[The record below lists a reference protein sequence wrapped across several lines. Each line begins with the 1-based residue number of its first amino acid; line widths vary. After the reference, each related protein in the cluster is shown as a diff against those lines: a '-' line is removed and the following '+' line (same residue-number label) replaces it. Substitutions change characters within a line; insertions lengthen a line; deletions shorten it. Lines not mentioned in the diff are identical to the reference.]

1 MDVAKHITL
10 IKNMQQRIQQ
20 KQPDPIVQQLQNQ
33 KGNHI
38 ACTLWV
44 QRQIQDMEIFHSNNK
59 QT

>member
-1 MDVAKHITL
+1 MEMDVAKHITL

-38 ACTLWV
+38 ACTL
-44 QRQIQDMEIFHSNNK
+44 
-59 QT
+59 